1 MLLITVLR
9 ALALGLVWTLVGC
22 EGAKMAR
29 NGWSWPR
36 KWQSPVK
43 VRCAC
48 GVMCLWRE
56 IGVWG
61 HSWLWWACALINNW
75 LTEGF
80 ALGKIFKTECGSVS
94 LQVYQ
99 FRWCHDLFCLSMLG
113 ICPTNCW
120 NPSWPRVKQ
129 LLQHWEQSHL
139 EKYWL
144 LLNFEL
150 SAVGEEAEWNG
161 FGGLW
166 VFSVYSPWCRNKWRW
181 LWCGD
186 GMLGVHRVDRHC

>member
-1 MLLITVLR
+1 MQKWPEMGEVGPESGRVPWRWGVLV
-9 ALALGLVWTLVGC
+9 VWCVYG
-22 EGAKMAR
+22 EK
-29 NGWSWPR
+29 SEF
-36 KWQSPVK
+36 
-43 VRCAC
+43 
-48 GVMCLWRE
+48 GVTH
-56 IGVWG
+56 GFV
-61 HSWLWWACALINNW
+61 HWWACALINNW